1 MNRISISTSETMAY
15 TMVSDCFIDEY
26 MADANDAQLKI
37 YLYLLRQLS
46 RGHGTSVSLLADRFN
61 YTEKD
66 VLRSLKYW
74 EKKGLLHLT
83 CNPDNELTGIQLCP
97 FPELPAA
104 APAPVVSLV
113 TTASALKINETPEAA
128 KPSADRFPK
137 PEYSLEQLAAFK
149 KRETT
154 SQLLFIAES
163 YLGKTLSAGDIRS
176 LFFISE
182 ELQFS
187 FDLMDYLLQ
196 YCVERGKKDFR
207 YIEKVAVSWAEAG
220 ITSPEQA
227 EAAGSRYDKS
237 VYGVMNALGK
247 TAAPTPKEIEYIKKW
262 HQEYSFTSDIIL
274 EACERTVLSTDKHR
288 FEYADK
294 ILNSWKNAGV
304 RHKKDI
310 AALDAS
316 FEKKKPRAVSRSS
329 SNKFNQF
336 QQNDYDF
343 DALEKELLSN

>member
-1 MNRISISTSETMAY
+1 MNQISISSSETMAY

-46 RGHGTSVSLLADRFN
+46 HSHGTSVSLLADKFN

-74 EKKGLLHLT
+74 EKKGLLQLT
-83 CNPDNELTGIQLCP
+83 CNTTNELTGIQLCQLS
-97 FPELPAA
+97 EST
-104 APAPVVSLV
+104 APAS
-113 TTASALKINETPEAA
+113 SANEEIEAPKKSFQ
-128 KPSADRFPK
+128 KPD
-137 PEYSLEQLAAFK
+137 YSLEQLADFK
-149 KRETT
+149 KREST

-187 FDLMDYLLQ
+187 FDFMDYLLQ

-207 YIEKVAVSWAEAG
+207 YIEKVAISWAEAG

-227 EAAGSRYDKS
+227 EASASRYDKS
-237 VYGVMNALGK
+237 VYQVMNALGK
-247 TAAPTPKEIEYIKKW
+247 TASPTPKEIEYIKKW
-262 HQEYSFTSDIIL
+262 QDYGFTPDIIL
-274 EACERTVLSTDKHR
+274 EACERTVLATDKHR

-294 ILNSWKNAGV
+294 ILDSWKNAGV
-304 RHKKDI
+304 HHKKDI
-310 AALDAS
+310 SVLDAS
-316 FEKKKPRAVSRSS
+316 FEKKKPRAVIRSA

-336 QQNDYDF
+336 KQNDYDF